1 MYLNCQKDLKNGLG
15 SDAMAGYM
23 IKSLSSEL
31 KRNYPVFKQSI
42 EAIYLYYSLHENML
56 SILSGYRDYDISHSI
71 MKALLEIFHIEYAK
85 MPSKHK
91 VLANNVNIIYN
102 ESLLVSEN
110 LIKQLKDT
118 FPSSDFK
125 DLKYIPYLSLADKL
139 NCYKLIINKVMKTPS
154 KPSILNYAQG
164 SDYQFTFAKTGKLI
178 SLFFHFIILYEKIFC
193 NNNNINSKPVNN
205 KDVFITEFFMFLSHF
220 TFAYTTDFTSQ
231 EDDSRAKHF
240 IANNL
245 AQAEKHLEKG
255 ILNIAKVVSSSI
267 VASNSMDNDLVIQL
281 AAIRQKEYFSLSQNL
296 ESRVTSYILWL
307 SYVEI
312 LSGSTEIVELLNKIQ
327 SMLASK

>member
-1 MYLNCQKDLKNGLG
+1 MTDY
-15 SDAMAGYM
+15 S

-42 EAIYLYYSLHENML
+42 EAVYLYYSLHENML
-56 SILSGYRDYDISHSI
+56 SILSGYRDYDISHSM
-71 MKALLEIFHIEYAK
+71 MKSLLEIFNIEYEKA
-85 MPSKHK
+85 SSNNK
-91 VLANNVNIIYN
+91 VLANCVNIILN
-102 ESLLVSEN
+102 ESLIISEN

-125 DLKYIPYLSLADKL
+125 DLKYIPHLSITDKL

-154 KPSILNYAQG
+154 KPSIVNYSQG
-164 SDYQFTFAKTGKLI
+164 SNYKFNFTRMGKII
-178 SLFFHFIILYEKIFC
+178 SLFYNFIILYEEIFID
-193 NNNNINSKPVNN
+193 NNSINTKPVNN

-220 TFAYTTDFTSQ
+220 TFAYMTDYTSEQ
-231 EDDSRAKHF
+231 QDERARHF

-245 AQAEKHLEKG
+245 EKAEKHLEKG
-255 ILNIAKVVSSSI
+255 IFSIAKIVSSSI
-267 VASNSMDNDLVIQL
+267 VASNSMDNDLVMQL

-312 LSGSTEIVELLNKIQ
+312 INGNGEVVELLNKIQ